1 MSKDINQCNF
11 IGRLT
16 REVEVKHL
24 PNGSVVCNFSIA
36 CSDDYKNKQSGE
48 MVSKTNWIPIV
59 AFNRLGE
66 ICGEYLKKGSQIYI
80 SGKFTT
86 RKWQDQEGKDRYA
99 TEIVASEMQML
110 GGRSQ
115 ESNNHN
121 PDIPAPADRSDPG
134 HNPSAPPA
142 TAPDDFPGDIPF

>member
-11 IGRLT
+11 IGRLGKD
-16 REVEVKHL
+16 VEVNHF
-24 PNGSVVCNFSIA
+24 PDGGMVCNFSIA

-66 ICGEYLKKGSQIYI
+66 ICGEYLKKRSQVFI

-86 RKWQDQEGKDRYA
+86 RKWKDQEGKDRYT

-110 GGRSQ
+110 GSKSQ
-115 ESNNHN
+115 ASNHN
-121 PDIPAPADRSDPG
+121 PDIPAQADRGTPG
-134 HNPSAPPA
+134 HNPSAPPP
-142 TAPDDFPGDIPF
+142 TSPDDFDNDIPY